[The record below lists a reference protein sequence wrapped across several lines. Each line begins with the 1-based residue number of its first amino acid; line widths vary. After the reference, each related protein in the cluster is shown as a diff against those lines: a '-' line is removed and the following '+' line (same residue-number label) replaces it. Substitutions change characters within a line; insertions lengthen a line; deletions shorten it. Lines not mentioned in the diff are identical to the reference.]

1 MKTAILVVL
10 ILLTTITLQAENKK
24 KVYTITINVEAK
36 KANGKSWDIFGG
48 ASDIKVVIDRRPY
61 FSRVDCQDTYR
72 CTIEFASLKD
82 KWYIEVYDRDM
93 QSDDLIGK
101 GKGEC
106 EAGESCT
113 LGLAK
118 VEISD

>member
-1 MKTAILVVL
+1 MKTAVLAVL
-10 ILLTTITLQAENKK
+10 ILLTTITIQAENKK
-24 KVYTITINVEAK
+24 RVYTITTNVEAK

-48 ASDIKVVIDRRPY
+48 SPDIKIVVEGKPY
-61 FSRVDCQDTYR
+61 YSLVKCKDTYR
-72 CTIEFASLKD
+72 CTIEFVSTTD
-82 KWYIEVYDRDM
+82 KWYIEVYDKDL
-93 QSDDLIGK
+93 QSDDLI

-118 VEISD
+118 VEISE